1 MLCSWMGMDMLH
13 VYNLRL
19 GGSQTVETNTGN
31 TQHSHSS
38 EQKQVIYLPF
48 TKLKNK
54 CLLAIDIY
62 SIATVQFQP
71 GRLPLI
77 RI

>member
-1 MLCSWMGMDMLH
+1 MGMDMLH
-13 VYNLRL
+13 VYILRL
-19 GGSQTVETNTGN
+19 GGTQTIKQTQA

-54 CLLAIDIY
+54 SVLTIDIY
-62 SIATVQFQP
+62 SMATVQFQQ
-71 GRLPLI
+71 GSVPLI